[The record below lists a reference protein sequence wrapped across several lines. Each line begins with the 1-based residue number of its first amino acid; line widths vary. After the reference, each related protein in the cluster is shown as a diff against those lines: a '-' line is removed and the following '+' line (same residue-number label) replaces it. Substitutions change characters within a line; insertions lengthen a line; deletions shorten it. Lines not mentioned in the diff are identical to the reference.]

1 MAKVSGEAKQRYYE
15 KIKEYKSIVEKIQL
29 SEKNMLTL
37 LDKDEHGQSYKRLTL
52 ANENL
57 NMVSYYLLMNEL
69 SLSLLGIKNEGF
81 LNEARKTIYKALI
94 YLEEVVTS
102 YIDVPYSE
110 YEKNLET
117 ISDYGYRQR
126 WDLLC
131 KLGFAVDSLKESY
144 GTNSKWRWSFVELE
158 GRFATISKNMLN
170 LKEILVKLDPREEGY
185 PIYTAHI
192 RMVKQLLEEAANS
205 YRQKYELSTSRLE
218 DFKIAIRYLSA
229 LRRLLV
235 LLGETAE
242 SEVVKKKI
250 EVWKSKMEAD
260 SKNREQST
268 RSQQ

>member
-15 KIKEYKSIVEKIQL
+15 KIKEYKSKVEKIQQR
-29 SEKNMLTL
+29 EKSMLTIL
-37 LDKDEHGQSYKRLTL
+37 ESDEQGQPYKRLNL
-52 ANENL
+52 ADENL

-81 LNEARKTIYKALI
+81 LNEARKTIYKSLI
-94 YLEEVVTS
+94 YLEDIVTN

-110 YEKNLET
+110 YEENLAA
-117 ISDYGYRQR
+117 ISEYGYQQR

-131 KLGFAVDSLKESY
+131 KMGFTIDSLKESY
-144 GTNSKWRWSFVELE
+144 GANSKWKWSFVELE

-170 LKEILVKLDPREEGY
+170 LKEVLAQLDPRNEGY
-185 PIYTAHI
+185 RVYTAHI
-192 RMVKQLLEEAANS
+192 KMVKQLLDESANS

-218 DFKIAIRYLSA
+218 DFKLAIRYLAA

-260 SKNREQST
+260 SKNREQSKKL
-268 RSQQ
+268 QQ